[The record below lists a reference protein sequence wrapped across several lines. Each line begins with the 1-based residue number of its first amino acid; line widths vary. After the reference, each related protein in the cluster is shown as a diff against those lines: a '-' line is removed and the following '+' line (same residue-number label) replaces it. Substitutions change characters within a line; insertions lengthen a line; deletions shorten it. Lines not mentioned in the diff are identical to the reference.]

1 MQARIIKLLL
11 TIETIFKEYVFFFEN
26 GGSRMADWKKLS
38 KSNIVETKRSK
49 MFDDNFSYILLTLD
63 NVHI

>member
-1 MQARIIKLLL
+1 
-11 TIETIFKEYVFFFEN
+11 
-26 GGSRMADWKKLS
+26 MADWKKLS